1 MKEKINNKNTK
12 KFILKMISYIIFL
25 WIAYD
30 FFLLLPD
37 ILIAFFYYILP
48 DSLTSNEDVE
58 YIGIILLL
66 CAPIIFSPIIYYV
79 IAKIFGI
86 FKYIDKL
93 KNLITKFL
101 ALILVSFLSFLIL
114 FIKNIYNNIDLE
126 ISLYL
131 SLTVVALIPAFLL
144 YKFFQYLTKKHPTPF
159 KKIGYYCSIVFYKD
173 LFKKTLSN
181 IKKRA

>member
-66 CAPIIFSPIIYYV
+66 CAPIIFSPIICYV

-101 ALILVSFLSFLIL
+101 VLILISFLSSVIL
-114 FIKNIYNNIDLE
+114 FIKISNNGIDLPL
-126 ISLYL
+126 SLHL
-131 SLTVVALIPAFLL
+131 SLTLFGLIPAYLL
-144 YKFFQYLTKKHPTPF
+144 YKYFQYLTKKYPTPF
-159 KKIGYYCSIVFYKD
+159 EKIGYYCSIELYKS
-173 LFKKTLSN
+173 LFKRKYF
-181 IKKRA
+181 

>member
-66 CAPIIFSPIIYYV
+66 CAPIIFSPIICYV

-101 ALILVSFLSFLIL
+101 ALILVSFLSFL
-114 FIKNIYNNIDLE
+114 Y
-126 ISLYL
+126 
-131 SLTVVALIPAFLL
+131 TMP
-144 YKFFQYLTKKHPTPF
+144 
-159 KKIGYYCSIVFYKD
+159 
-173 LFKKTLSN
+173 
-181 IKKRA
+181 